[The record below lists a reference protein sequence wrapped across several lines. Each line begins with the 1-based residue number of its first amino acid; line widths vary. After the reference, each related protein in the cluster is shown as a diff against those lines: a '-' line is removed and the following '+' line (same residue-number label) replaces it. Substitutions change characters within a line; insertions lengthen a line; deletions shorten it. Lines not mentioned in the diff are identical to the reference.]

1 MSKSQPTPDAA
12 PATPPAFVPTHGGVY
27 RATKD
32 GAVTVLE
39 GGPPKDET
47 PAPADQQPKAGEA

>member
-1 MSKSQPTPDAA
+1 MSKTPNKSDAA
-12 PATPPAFVPTHGGVY
+12 EAPPAFVPTHGGVY
-27 RATKD
+27 RANKD

-47 PAPADQQPKAGEA
+47 PAPADQQPKAGAA